1 MRILI
6 ISPFLPYPIKSGG
19 AQAVFNMVN
28 YLQHYMDVHFLYQ
41 TKSLSGDGAIKKS
54 WTKVKLHPFYAK
66 RSFQSLTVRLGLKFM
81 NRFFIQEKGYGWLQ
95 SASNYFLPDFLEF
108 VKDTILKEE
117 PDLVQTEFYNC
128 VDLVYALPVH
138 VKKVF
143 IQHEIHYVI
152 NAQRLSGGNLSVH
165 KQFAFQKLKVEEI
178 AAMNQYDSVFTLT
191 ENDKME
197 LFENGVVVPIYSS
210 PAGIEQPKERNKCIF
225 ENKLIFVGTS
235 GHYPNYEGIKWFIDN
250 VWEIIEKRHPEIK
263 LNIIGKWDRNYT
275 ESICAKSSNIVFKGF
290 VPDLQ
295 EEYKG
300 AIAIVPILQ
309 GSGMRMKII
318 DAVNFG
324 SPFVST
330 TIGVEGLEYKNG
342 EDCFIADEPSEF
354 AQRIIE
360 LVESQDLRQR
370 FYDHSALVRDEY
382 YSMDALARRRMEL
395 YKKVVMKK

>member
-1 MRILI
+1 M
-6 ISPFLPYPIKSGG
+6 
-19 AQAVFNMVN
+19 
-28 YLQHYMDVHFLYQ
+28 
-41 TKSLSGDGAIKKS
+41 
-54 WTKVKLHPFYAK
+54 
-66 RSFQSLTVRLGLKFM
+66 
-81 NRFFIQEKGYGWLQ
+81 
-95 SASNYFLPDFLEF
+95 
-108 VKDTILKEE
+108 
-117 PDLVQTEFYNC
+117 
-128 VDLVYALPVH
+128 
-138 VKKVF
+138 
-143 IQHEIHYVI
+143 
-152 NAQRLSGGNLSVH
+152 SVH
-165 KQFAFQKLKVEEI
+165 KQFAFQKLKAEEI

-191 ENDKME
+191 ENDKRE
-197 LFENGVVVPIYSS
+197 LFENGVVVPVYSS
-210 PAGIEQPKERNKCIF
+210 PAGIEQPKERNKCVF
-225 ENKLIFVGTS
+225 ESKLIFVGTS
-235 GHYPNYEGIKWFIDN
+235 GHYPNYEGIKWFVDN

-275 ESICAKSSNIVFKGF
+275 ESICAKSNNIVFKGF

-360 LVESQDLRQR
+360 LIESQDLRQR
-370 FYDHSALVRDEY
+370 FYDHSALVRDEC
-382 YSMDALARRRMEL
+382 YSMNALARRRMEL
-395 YKKVVMKK
+395 YEKVVMKRVKYGFEVNEFMPNDGMIFKYVSWIEETEFWAKQL